1 MSELLDELMEG
12 LDVNTSNDIAIKEI
26 KYFKRVLIKSID
38 KFNSYIKLET
48 KNNNNNNNNNN
59 EPDIKQ
65 ATCDDIKAYIID
77 KQKLI
82 KKRYKS
88 LIETKKTI
96 KNNDDL
102 VYNALKNLP
111 NESQLKLIELIRL
124 DTLLNDSINVIQ
136 REICKRNKKNIKK
149 IDINKIKNVDTFI
162 HKLINVINNKKQ
174 LIRTLVI
181 VKLDR
186 IISDIKE
193 KSKMNDVYNFN
204 DRDKLLMIYNDLDKY
219 IKNHLKKDIGS
230 IKAILKTVSD
240 NQTDSHKTLMELL
253 N

>member
-1 MSELLDELMEG
+1 M
-12 LDVNTSNDIAIKEI
+12 
-26 KYFKRVLIKSID
+26 
-38 KFNSYIKLET
+38 
-48 KNNNNNNNNNN
+48 
-59 EPDIKQ
+59 
-65 ATCDDIKAYIID
+65 
-77 KQKLI
+77 
-82 KKRYKS
+82 KK
-88 LIETKKTI
+88 
-96 KNNDDL
+96 
-102 VYNALKNLP
+102 LP

-124 DTLLNDSINVIQ
+124 DTLLNDLINDMW
-136 REICKRNKKNIKK
+136 REIYERNEKILKN

-186 IISDIKE
+186 IISDIKI
-193 KSKMNDVYNFN
+193 KSGIGNVYNFN

-219 IKNHLKKDIGS
+219 IKNHLKKDRGR

-240 NQTDSHKTLMELL
+240 NQIDSHKTLMELL

>member
-1 MSELLDELMEG
+1 M
-12 LDVNTSNDIAIKEI
+12 K
-26 KYFKRVLIKSID
+26 
-38 KFNSYIKLET
+38 KL
-48 KNNNNNNNNNN
+48 
-59 EPDIKQ
+59 PH
-65 ATCDDIKAYIID
+65 
-77 KQKLI
+77 
-82 KKRYKS
+82 
-88 LIETKKTI
+88 
-96 KNNDDL
+96 
-102 VYNALKNLP
+102 
-111 NESQLKLIELIRL
+111 ESQLKLIELIRS
-124 DTLLNDSINVIQ
+124 DTLLNDSINVIW
-136 REICKRNKKNIKK
+136 RDIFERNKKYIKN

-181 VKLDR
+181 VKLNR

-193 KSKMNDVYNFN
+193 KSKMNHDYNYN
-204 DRDKLLMIYNDLDKY
+204 DRDKLLMIYNDLNKY